1 MIGALLAFV
10 AGCSDTDPPPL
21 DAAPSMIPTSIA
33 GRYQLT
39 STLDFAVPAAAAP
52 VLSELRAATDGADD
66 PTRYLLDRMIA
77 TLPDGTTKT
86 VAEQVVPY
94 VAAYLNARLSAFAPR
109 LAGGL
114 DAIAAGTTRLASHL
128 TLIESLQIDERGDAT
143 RTLTGLQLAAGSS
156 ATTLTFANG
165 GIPDASAATHVA
177 LDGYGHLAFSEHAH
191 EVHFGSLLKLGLDLA
206 VIPGAVPGTHDLA
219 AALGALLDCAKLGD
233 IVADRVGIGPPS
245 LYETAC
251 RAAMTALASEIDA
264 ELAAIDRTPLAIQ
277 VSGTADAV
285 DLDGDGTMDALR
297 TGRWAGSLRA
307 AGASTPIGAATFAG
321 GKAP

>member
-1 MIGALLAFV
+1 
-10 AGCSDTDPPPL
+10 
-21 DAAPSMIPTSIA
+21 MIPTSIA

-39 STLDFAVPAAAAP
+39 STFDFAIPTAAAP
-52 VLSELRAATDGADD
+52 VLGELHEATDAADD

-86 VAEQVVPY
+86 LAEQVAPY

-109 LAGGL
+109 LAAGL

-143 RTLTGLQLAAGSS
+143 RTLTGVQLAAGSGT
-156 ATTLTFANG
+156 TTLAFANNG
-165 GIPDASAATHVA
+165 LPDSSGATHVA
-177 LDGYGHLAFSEHAH
+177 LDGSGHLAFSGHAH
-191 EVHFGSLLKLGLDLA
+191 EMRFGSLLRLGLDLA
-206 VIPGAVPGTHDLA
+206 VIPSAVPGTHDLA
-219 AALGALLDCAKLGD
+219 TALGDLLDCAKLGD
-233 IVADRVGIGPPS
+233 IVAERVGLGPPS

-264 ELAAIDRTPLAIQ
+264 ELAAIDRTPLVMQ
-277 VSGTADAV
+277 VSGTADAI

-297 TGRWAGSLRA
+297 AGRWTGSL
-307 AGASTPIGAATFAG
+307 GASGSSTPIGAATFMG